1 MSKAKKPIKR
11 VPETIELQ
19 TTINALKG
27 ASHNPVDW
35 VAIVTFVAP
44 IIIRWA
50 TRVALNYYS
59 RKSGKRISSAR
70 RTEVSQYVSS
80 LSSTLTAKLK

>member
-1 MSKAKKPIKR
+1 MVSKKKATKK
-11 VPETIELQ
+11 VPESVELQ
-19 TTINALKG
+19 KAVNALKG

-35 VAIVTFVAP
+35 TSILIFVAP

-59 RKSGKRISSAR
+59 RKSGKRISSKAR
-70 RTEVSQYVSS
+70 SEVADYTAS
-80 LSSTLTAKLK
+80 LSSSLTAKLK